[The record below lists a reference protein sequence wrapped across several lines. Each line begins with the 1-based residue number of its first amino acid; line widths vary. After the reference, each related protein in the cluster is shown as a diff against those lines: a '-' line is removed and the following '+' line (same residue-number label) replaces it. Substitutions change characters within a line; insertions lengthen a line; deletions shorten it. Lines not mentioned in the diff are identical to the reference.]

1 MCPSSA
7 VGSLS
12 TVGST
17 IMLPRKLDDQND
29 RRVALVTGGARGIGL
44 EIVRGFLADGYQ
56 VAFVATRAEHVERAL
71 VVLGYPEDR
80 VYARSIDVTQD
91 NEMEEFVEC
100 IRARWGEIAIL
111 VNNAG
116 ISPKRV
122 DRNAPWFSQTSPDEW
137 ARVID
142 VNLSVPFILLR
153 LLAPAMIAKGYGRII
168 NIGSLAGRAMPI
180 IAGPHYAASKAGL
193 VGLTRAAARD
203 LAPHGITVNCIAP
216 GRILSDLTGP
226 AEAAVNR
233 SALSRIPVGRFG
245 TAQEVARVATFLAS
259 PMAGFITGATIDIT
273 GGEFAA

>member
-1 MCPSSA
+1 MMAPGKLGG
-7 VGSLS
+7 GS
-12 TVGST
+12 
-17 IMLPRKLDDQND
+17 D

-44 EIVRGFLADGYQ
+44 EIVRRLLADGYQ
-56 VAFVATRAEHVERAL
+56 VAFVATKSEHVERAL
-71 VVLGYPEDR
+71 ESLNCPER
-80 VYARSIDVTQD
+80 LYAEVIDVTREHD
-91 NEMEEFVEC
+91 VEKFVDC
-100 IRARWGEIAIL
+100 VRARWGEIATL

-122 DRNAPWFSQTSPDEW
+122 DQDAPWLSQMSLDEW
-137 ARVID
+137 ARVIE
-142 VNLSVPFILLR
+142 VNLKGPFVLMR
-153 LLAPAMIAKGYGRII
+153 LLVPEMIAKRHGRII
-168 NIGSLAGRAMPI
+168 NIGSLAGRAMPL

-226 AEAAVNR
+226 PEAAVNR

-245 TAQEVARVATFLAS
+245 KAEEVAHVVAFLAS
-259 PMAGFITGATIDIT
+259 PMADFITGATIDIT